1 MRRGDLSYP
10 ARAIR
15 TADHFYIRNY
25 RPDRWPAGDPELY
38 VAVGPFGDIDDGP
51 TKQLLLNKRDDAAI
65 KRYFD
70 LSTAKRPAEE
80 LFDLK
85 KDPQQLTNVASDP
98 AYAAIRDRLKKELDA
113 WQRKTGDPRATADDE
128 IDGIAIRLW
137 GSRTEVTPEMSALP
151 FAWFDVDP
159 RASHSTGDKGGR

>member
-1 MRRGDLSYP
+1 MCSRWPAEPASSRTPRAIAHSSNASATPTSAAAISVILRAP
-10 ARAIR
+10 FARA
-15 TADHFYIRNY
+15 DHLYIRNY
-25 RPDRWPAGDPELY
+25 RPDRWPAGDPELF

-85 KDPQQLTNVASDP
+85 KDPHQLTNVASDP
-98 AYAAIRDRLKKELDA
+98 AYAAIRDRLKKELDG
-113 WQRKTGDPRATADDE
+113 WQRETGDPRVSADD
-128 IDGIAIRLW
+128 DRWDRYPYYGA
-137 GSRTEVTPEMSALP
+137 PAQ
-151 FAWFDVDP
+151 
-159 RASHSTGDKGGR
+159 K